1 MKQDMKSK
9 KSKWIMGGICLLICV
24 IIVFVYVFR
33 EPILFKAGCFM
44 APVGDHQADVAILEG
59 SDFISTGIITI
70 GVDLLSSGKVKSLV
84 VVLQN
89 IAPSDRPYGI
99 NGNYADIVRQKLK
112 NLGLKEIEFKVIA
125 VPVRNPIT
133 LNEAKVVLQG
143 LSKKNIKSA
152 ILVSSGF
159 HTRRSYLVYQHV
171 GIPLQ
176 IKIFPHAS
184 FTTYTLTDWLVE
196 ERGVRDFAIELSKL
210 GYYWARGYIPLKF
223 SYSRTEVK

>member
-1 MKQDMKSK
+1 
-9 KSKWIMGGICLLICV
+9 
-24 IIVFVYVFR
+24 
-33 EPILFKAGCFM
+33 M
-44 APVGDHQADVAILEG
+44 APVGDYQADVAILEG

-112 NLGLKEIEFKVIA
+112 TLGLKETEFKVIA
-125 VPVRNPIT
+125 VPIRNPIT

-143 LSKKNIKSA
+143 LSKENIRSA

-171 GIPLQ
+171 GIPLR
-176 IKIFPHAS
+176 IKIFPRAS
-184 FTTYTLTDWLVE
+184 FTTYDLTDWLVE
-196 ERGVRDFAIELSKL
+196 ERGVRDFAVELSKL
-210 GYYWARGYIPLKF
+210 GYYLARGYIPFKF
-223 SYSRTEVK
+223 SYSITQVK